1 MTSLADIER
10 TANQV
15 LKADLHA
22 AAERAKLHAMI
33 IEAHQSGEVSDA
45 DIARAA
51 GVSRQRVGQI
61 CSRARWAMA

>member
-1 MTSLADIER
+1 MKALADIER
-10 TANQV
+10 AAGAV

-22 AAERAKLHAMI
+22 AAERAKLQEMI
-33 IEAHQSGEVSDA
+33 VRAWEDGCTGA

-61 CSRARWAMA
+61 VGRAMEGVA